1 MVDKKNNQTIVNAFL
16 IVLIILFIFL
26 SIEIIPRIPSSISQV
41 FMGRSFITF
50 LLILLCSIFI
60 TRILKNDLA
69 KLLFLLLL
77 FSMPL
82 AYMWNSGTT
91 NQAIIGGLIPHRD
104 SMYYYLNAR
113 SLNEGF
119 KFSTALP
126 GRPIYPAFLSLIF
139 SLTGTSISISLLI
152 QMIIIVISVFFF
164 LKELKNNQF
173 NYSIPLFLLGI
184 FYFIRNYLYS
194 FMTEDLG
201 IAIALL
207 CVVAILSGLRKES
220 PFFLFIGF
228 FFLSL
233 SQNIR
238 PNTLLVIPMVGLW
251 YFIYIKNK
259 KINFSVILALLVLLS
274 GFIINSYFQSSFSSP
289 GTQIF
294 SSFAHGFYG
303 QTKGGAGW
311 TQIFKDF
318 PGISDSTEIM
328 TLAVKNIL
336 RNPIG
341 IVLGILK
348 SYRDF
353 FLPSDIW
360 AFVYIT
366 NPIRTIGNYLSWFL
380 ITAFSILGIYQI
392 YHSRKSKFYSL
403 FLFIFI
409 GLFLSIPFAVPR
421 DSGYMR
427 TYATIHPFLLFFPLI
442 GMENLV
448 SRHISPKHPD
458 SNFKGNG
465 YSVSFLIFSILITS
479 LLLVAVPIN
488 GHLGNHSY
496 TKNEI
501 VCSSTKKTVAFEITE
516 GSYFMLMG
524 NEKNCGLIPD
534 LCIDQFLKNG
544 MQKNHV
550 LFDLTKSEIHPND
563 NYLFTLANDLITN
576 DNLYVLIPLDKK
588 NSDKNFSGLYYGCAR
603 IVNKDEFFYVLENFQ
618 QIISY

>member
-1 MVDKKNNQTIVNAFL
+1 MF
-16 IVLIILFIFL
+16 F
-26 SIEIIPRIPSSISQV
+26 
-41 FMGRSFITF
+41 F
-50 LLILLCSIFI
+50 LLV
-60 TRILKNDLA
+60 
-69 KLLFLLLL
+69 L

-82 AYMWNSGTT
+82 SFMWNSGTT

-113 SLNEGF
+113 SLNDGF
-119 KFSTALP
+119 KFSAALP

-139 SLTGTSISISLLI
+139 SLTGTSIPISLFI
-152 QMIIIVISVFFF
+152 QMVIIVISVFFF

-184 FYFIRNYLYS
+184 FYFVRNYCYS

-207 CVVAILSGLRKES
+207 CIVAILSGVRKES
-220 PFFLFIGF
+220 PLFLYIGF

-238 PNTLLVIPMVGLW
+238 PNTLLVIPLVGLW
-251 YFIYIKNK
+251 FFMYIKK
-259 KINFSVILALLVLLS
+259 KKFDLSMVLVILMLIS
-274 GFIINSYFQSSFSSP
+274 GFLINSYFQSTFSVP
-289 GTQIF
+289 GTQMF

-318 PGISDSTEIM
+318 PGITDSTEIM
-328 TLAVKNIL
+328 ALAVKNIF

-366 NPIRTIGNYLSWFL
+366 NPVHTIGNYLPWFL
-380 ITAFSILGIYQI
+380 ITLFSILGIYQI
-392 YHSRKSKFYSL
+392 YNSRKSKFYSL

-409 GLFLSIPFAVPR
+409 GIFLSIPFAVPR

-442 GMENLV
+442 GIEYLV
-448 SRHISPKHPD
+448 SRYISPQHPH
-458 SNFKGNG
+458 SNFEGKGS
-465 YSVSFLIFSILITS
+465 SVTFLIFSILITS

-488 GHLGNHSY
+488 FHLSNHSP
-496 TKNEI
+496 TKNEM
-501 VCSSTKKTVAFEITE
+501 VCSSTEKSVAFEITE
-516 GSYFMLMG
+516 GSYFMLIG
-524 NEKNCGLIPD
+524 DEKNCGFIPN

-544 MQKNHV
+544 MQKNHT

-563 NYLFTLANDLITN
+563 DYLFTVANDLITN
-576 DNLYVLIPLDKK
+576 DNLYMFIPLDTN
-588 NSDKNFSGLYYGCAR
+588 NSDKNFLGLYYGCAR
-603 IVNKDEFFYVLENFQ
+603 IVNKDEFFYVLEKFQ
-618 QIISY
+618 QTTSY